1 MELMHNQV
9 VAILSI
15 GENEAL
21 YRVLLDEPLLN
32 QTVLV
37 RIDGGIEEERHRGGR
52 KKIAARK
59 RCNQKPPE
67 PLVGTL
73 IWRHRDELLSLLD
86 SHKMRAVNLTP
97 EARYLIDSSVSDNR
111 YESRVKAMAAF
122 LDYGRL
128 RDEIIASKS
137 IGRLVKEAMTLSG
150 FSRSQIY
157 RLFSLL
163 CRYGFVETSLH
174 TRFDRCGAPGVRR
187 PCDPGGRRKA
197 GRKTLEQRIAL
208 QFGQDEPDAQPGM
221 STDWRRRIL
230 AADSTIKS
238 PKPDMP
244 ARCKLVVRRAF
255 VIDYKTE
262 NGEIAHVM
270 PELGAYPNNAQV
282 SRVLEEDIPK
292 LQRLAEQTTKA
303 HFARTKRG
311 LVGKSWMGVS
321 GPGHTWAIDS
331 TVGKIY
337 LRSSINR
344 TWILGRPIVYVV
356 IDVWS
361 TAIVGFYVCL
371 AGPSWP
377 MAKVALFNAAADPAL
392 VAGLWGYVPI
402 VSLSPTPT
410 MPLVIFGDRGE
421 YLSMGGQQTGAKL
434 EFSLEYA
441 APYRPD
447 LKGIVEVPH
456 RITKDAQYFF
466 VPGAIDARRKEYEQ
480 RQFRPDRAVF
490 TLREYVAYLYMLYT
504 DYNLNANRKH
514 RLDAHMIAQGV
525 KASPAGLWRWGHQ
538 VGIGVR
544 RFVPE
549 GELIRTLLPN
559 TEVKVTRDG
568 AKFAG
573 MQYTSN
579 VINTL
584 DWPAHARNFGAWD
597 MSAFHYPGSVS
608 RIWLPNMGGHGMID
622 LSLSDYSTASPE
634 CTLDEVLDAF
644 QYSVLQRRNDEHNRT
659 MSSIEI
665 HMRMESLIAAAQA
678 KTKIALEEDDGPK
691 PTITEARQMEY
702 AASAAQLSVPVPT
715 RDKYPSEAMDDYD
728 DMMRRLLQ
736 EANTEVVA

>member
-9 VAILSI
+9 VAILSVDD
-15 GENEAL
+15 NEAL
-21 YRVLLDEPLLN
+21 YRVLLDEPLFN

-37 RIDGGIEEERHRGGR
+37 RIDGGIEDERHRGGR
-52 KKIAARK
+52 KKIAAKK
-59 RCNQKPPE
+59 RLNQKPPT
-67 PLVGTL
+67 PLAGTF
-73 IWRHRDELLSLLD
+73 IWRDRDELLSLWD
-86 SHKMRAVNLTP
+86 SHKIRVVTLTP
-97 EARYLIDSSVSDNR
+97 EARYLIDSSAPDEK
-111 YESRVKAMAAF
+111 YELRAKAMAAF
-122 LDYGRL
+122 LDYSRF
-128 RDEIIASKS
+128 RDEIIAYKG

-157 RLFSLL
+157 QLFSLL
-163 CRYGFVETSLH
+163 CRYGFVETSLK

-187 PCDPGGRRKA
+187 PCDPGGRKKA

-208 QFGQDEPDAQPGM
+208 QFGHEEPNTQPGM

-230 AADSTIKS
+230 AADSTIKK

-244 ARCKLVVRRAF
+244 TRCKLIVRRAF
-255 VIDYKTE
+255 VIDYKAE
-262 NGEIAHVM
+262 NGEITHVK
-270 PELGAYPNNAQV
+270 PEIGTYPNDAQIR
-282 SRVLEEDIPK
+282 RVLEEDIPK
-292 LQRLAEQTTKA
+292 LQRLAEQTTEA

-356 IDVWS
+356 VDVWS

-392 VAGLWGYVPI
+392 VAGLWGYVPMI
-402 VSLSPTPT
+402 SLSPTPT

-421 YLSMGGQQTGAKL
+421 YLSMGGQQTGAELK
-434 EFSLEYA
+434 FSLKYS

-447 LKGIVEVPH
+447 MKGIVEVPH

-466 VPGAIDARRKEYEQ
+466 VPGAVDARRKEYEQ
-480 RQFRPDRAVF
+480 RQFRPNRAVF
-490 TLREYVAYLYMLYT
+490 TLPEYVAYLYMLYT
-504 DYNLNANRKH
+504 DYNLNANRKD
-514 RLDAHMIAQGV
+514 RLDAHMMAQGV

-568 AKFAG
+568 VKFAG
-573 MQYTSN
+573 MQYTSD

-584 DWPAHARNFGAWD
+584 DWPAHARNFGSWD
-597 MSAFHYPGSVS
+597 ASAFYYPGSVS
-608 RIWLPNMGGHGMID
+608 RIWLPNAGGHGMMD

-644 QYSVLQRRNDEHNRT
+644 QYSVLQRRKEEHDRT

-665 HMRMESLIAAAQA
+665 QMRMESLIAEAQA
-678 KTKIALEEDDGPK
+678 KTSIALEDDNGPK

-702 AASAAQLSVPVPT
+702 AASTSQLSVQVPKH
-715 RDKYPSEAMDDYD
+715 DKYSSEAMDRYD
-728 DMMRRLLQ
+728 DMMQRLLQ
-736 EANTEVVA
+736 EANTEVAA